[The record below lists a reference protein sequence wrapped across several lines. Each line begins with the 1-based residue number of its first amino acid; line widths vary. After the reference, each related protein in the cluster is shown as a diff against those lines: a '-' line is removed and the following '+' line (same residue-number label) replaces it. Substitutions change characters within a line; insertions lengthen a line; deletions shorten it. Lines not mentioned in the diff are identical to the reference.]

1 MRIKKTFSPTI
12 ARHTRA
18 GAYLGIGTTCL
29 ELPQES
35 PRPILSRSRMES
47 NAWLRRNAATM
58 VGDVLSLGSR
68 DDADGEGGFY
78 RRYFSRAGSYT
89 TSDLLGEADLVL
101 DIRDMSTVPDNRY
114 NGIFCSGVLEHV
126 DDFHRALSEITR
138 ILAPAGTLLLGLP
151 MRQAIHDA
159 PGDFWRF
166 TRFAVEYLLRDRYTV
181 GEIAEIDKDPV
192 TDFPAAY
199 WVKAM
204 KKVVQGSWFDKLTTN
219 GPSSGFE

>member
-1 MRIKKTFSPTI
+1 MRIKRTFSATI
-12 ARHTRA
+12 ARHTQS
-18 GAYLGIGTTCL
+18 GAYADTGTTCL

-35 PRPILSRSRMES
+35 PRPAPSRSRMES
-47 NAWLRRNAATM
+47 NIWLRRNAATM
-58 VGDVLSLGSR
+58 VGDVLSIGSR
-68 DDADGEGGFY
+68 DDADGEGSCY
-78 RRYFSRAGSYT
+78 RNYFSRAGSYT
-89 TSDLLGEADLVL
+89 TSDIFGTADLAL
-101 DIRDMSTVPDNRY
+101 DVRDMSAVPDNRY

-166 TRFAVEYLLRDRYTV
+166 TRFAVEYLLRDRYAV
-181 GEIAEIDKDPV
+181 REIAEIDKDPLN
-192 TDFPAAY
+192 DFPAAY

-204 KKVVQGSWFDKLTTN
+204 KRVG
-219 GPSSGFE
+219 